1 MFGFNQ
7 WHLVLQPLP
16 LMRGCRCEC
25 RWDAGLC
32 GEALWLV
39 NKTNK
44 TLYKCFSSFT
54 KTTQNKCLSSI
65 RLLFLC
71 FIVKYGETA
80 APERG
85 HRWKLADNTA
95 LCKWKAG
102 WIIKEIGGREAYKRS
117 VRESFWKCKAVRG
130 PIPNCPWRGSCFVC
144 FSVLLPGNREWDS
157 QSQCRLSPL
166 RHCF

>member
-1 MFGFNQ
+1 MAPCVAASATNT
-7 WHLVLQPLP
+7 WMSMWMPL
-16 LMRGCRCEC
+16 GCR
-25 RWDAGLC
+25 
-32 GEALWLV
+32 LV
-39 NKTNK
+39 WWSA
-44 TLYKCFSSFT
+44 FEW
-54 KTTQNKCLSSI
+54 SI
-65 RLLFLC
+65 RLIKRYINVSVHLPKLLKINAFLLYVSCFLC

-95 LCKWKAG
+95 LCKRKAG

-166 RHCF
+166 HHCF